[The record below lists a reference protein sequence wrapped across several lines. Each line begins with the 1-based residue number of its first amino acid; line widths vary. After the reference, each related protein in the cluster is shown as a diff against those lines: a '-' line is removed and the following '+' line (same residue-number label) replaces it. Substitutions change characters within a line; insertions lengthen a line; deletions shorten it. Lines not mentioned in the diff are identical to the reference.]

1 MLLTKSQ
8 YKTEPSNGQ
17 FQSGYYIRSN
27 YYWNND
33 WNETESKYM
42 IPFRKHP
49 VAKAQVRFSLIIIEY
64 VVECNIWR
72 KNQMMAIRELS

>member
-8 YKTEPSNGQ
+8 YKTEPSLPNNQ

-33 WNETESKYM
+33 WNETELKYM
-42 IPFRKHP
+42 IPFRRHP
-49 VAKAQVRFSLIIIEY
+49 VAKAQVSFFENEI
-64 VVECNIWR
+64 
-72 KNQMMAIRELS
+72 